1 MKAVINVYPLN
12 SLLGIQ
18 NEHYKQK
25 QSVWLIMWLQIIW
38 RVGTY
43 LHSSS
48 ATHKIIT
55 NLSKVII
62 FSFAIRNL
70 FCLIFFA
77 FSSQEDTWIS
87 ITSLRDAKNKAKI
100 GKVKELFQS
109 IYLLLEFGGKKWIL
123 TGERRLV
130 KEREQLIGLKT
141 CTWPTMTL
149 SEKLETSFHFHPFRW
164 HWSDRALNS

>member
-1 MKAVINVYPLN
+1 MSLLHPTHCNLLLSQLERKFPLVGVIAQLNNHHAPMKAVINVYPLN
-12 SLLGIQ
+12 SLLVIQ

-43 LHSSS
+43 LHFSS

-62 FSFAIRNL
+62 FSLAIRKL

-87 ITSLRDAKNKAKI
+87 ITSLRDAKNKTKI
-100 GKVKELFQS
+100 GKVKEIFQS
-109 IYLLLEFGGKKWIL
+109 IYLLLEFGGKK
-123 TGERRLV
+123 
-130 KEREQLIGLKT
+130 
-141 CTWPTMTL
+141 
-149 SEKLETSFHFHPFRW
+149 
-164 HWSDRALNS
+164 